1 MNEKQLYYAYYGCW
15 QQQEELIV
23 KAESLERAEAWA
35 YFQAVELW
43 ESWNS
48 GEYDSWDEEVDARE
62 SEIHYGA
69 EPYNSSKDDHIN
81 TFEANEIFE
90 I

>member
-1 MNEKQLYYAYYGCW
+1 MKNLYYVYYGCW
-15 QQQEELIV
+15 HQQEELIV
-23 KAESLERAEAWA
+23 FAKSLKDAEQWA

-48 GEYDSWDEEVDARE
+48 GEYDNWDEEVDARE
-62 SEIHYGA
+62 SEIQYGA

-81 TFEANEIFE
+81 AFEANEIFE